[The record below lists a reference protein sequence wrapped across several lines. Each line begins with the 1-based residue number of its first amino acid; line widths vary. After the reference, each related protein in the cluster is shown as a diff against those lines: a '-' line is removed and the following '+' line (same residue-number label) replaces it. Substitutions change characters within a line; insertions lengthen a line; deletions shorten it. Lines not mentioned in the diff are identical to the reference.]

1 MIKPIEFTAVFFKI
15 EAMINDTPKQICQR
29 VELGLFVT
37 KNLQLQPDI
46 NPLHFYDKQAQ
57 LHRLENLICFS
68 LCVYLP
74 HSIFKSF
81 KVKHCIILKEYKNY
95 QVGVSNV
102 SCIAGLVA
110 CIAGLEGERKE
121 EGRGGRGG
129 EGGPALHFLSPPPLP
144 PPPSLRARL
153 RRLNVS
159 QISDD
164 TFIASKIL
172 PNLGSKCGRKFLMT
186 FSLQVKYCQVWVP
199 NVVGNFQ

>member
-1 MIKPIEFTAVFFKI
+1 MIKPIEFTAVFFNI

-46 NPLHFYDKQAQ
+46 NPLYFYDKQAQ
-57 LHRLENLICFS
+57 LHRLGNLICFS

-110 CIAGLEGERKE
+110 CIAGLEGKRKTRICQRQPQRRKRPTLWRKLLRVWCP
-121 EGRGGRGG
+121 G
-129 EGGPALHFLSPPPLP
+129 SP
-144 PPPSLRARL
+144 S
-153 RRLNVS
+153 S
-159 QISDD
+159 
-164 TFIASKIL
+164 
-172 PNLGSKCGRKFLMT
+172 
-186 FSLQVKYCQVWVP
+186 
-199 NVVGNFQ
+199 

>member
-29 VELGLFVT
+29 VEFGLFVT
-37 KNLQLQPDI
+37 KNLLLQPDI
-46 NPLHFYDKQAQ
+46 NPLYFYDKQAQ
-57 LHRLENLICFS
+57 LHRLGNLICFS

-81 KVKHCIILKEYKNY
+81 KVKHCIILKECKNY
-95 QVGVSNV
+95 QVEVPN
-102 SCIAGLVA
+102 VA
-110 CIAGLEGERKE
+110 CIAGLEGEGKE
-121 EGRGGRGG
+121 EGRGGGGG
-129 EGGPALHFLSPPPLP
+129 EGGPALHFLSP

-164 TFIASKIL
+164 TFI
-172 PNLGSKCGRKFLMT
+172 
-186 FSLQVKYCQVWVP
+186 QVKYC
-199 NVVGNFQ
+199 